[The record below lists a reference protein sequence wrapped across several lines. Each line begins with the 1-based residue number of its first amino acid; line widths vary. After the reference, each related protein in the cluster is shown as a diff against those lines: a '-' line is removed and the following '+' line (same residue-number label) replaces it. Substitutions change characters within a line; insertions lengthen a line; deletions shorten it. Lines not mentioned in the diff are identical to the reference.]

1 MTNKIDPQIEFPKVE
16 KMLCSLAWKVAQA
29 CPVTFEESR
38 SEAYLAFMLACQTY
52 DSRRG
57 SKFSSWCYFKVWT
70 SLRSW
75 ITKRTR
81 DPLICTEMNDELTGF
96 APEQRG
102 EIMDMIGG
110 LSEDAQ
116 EIISLLLETPAEILE
131 VGRISSGPRR
141 GQSLDLGNKM
151 TPKQLLARVKEYLRS
166 KGLDKRR
173 IERAQREIELR
184 FWEVWAH

>member
-1 MTNKIDPQIEFPKVE
+1 MTKPKSKIDPQIEFPKVE

-81 DPLICTEMNDELTGF
+81 DPLICTEMNDELKEKERWNDPAAQFLVRKEGGKGKSGKWTKQVYRGAA
-96 APEQRG
+96 APNRYGIRPGYRWDGVDRG
-102 EIMDMIGG
+102 NGWENERFKALNRVARNKELDYAWQ
-110 LSEDAQ
+110 ED
-116 EIISLLLETPAEILE
+116 T
-131 VGRISSGPRR
+131 
-141 GQSLDLGNKM
+141 
-151 TPKQLLARVKEYLRS
+151 
-166 KGLDKRR
+166 
-173 IERAQREIELR
+173 
-184 FWEVWAH
+184 